1 MTPRRNT
8 DFIPQCVAGDLFLF
22 FLQPGLQ
29 PAGTL
34 CLTVSPSSFLSAEQK
49 DGMCFVS
56 YMYVSYTYR
65 SHFSILPLL
74 MRGFFFGLGIGHETL
89 S

>member
-1 MTPRRNT
+1 
-8 DFIPQCVAGDLFLF
+8 
-22 FLQPGLQ
+22 
-29 PAGTL
+29 
-34 CLTVSPSSFLSAEQK
+34 
-49 DGMCFVS
+49 MCFVS